1 MRPRCNPAAAGRNDG
16 GRPGE
21 ATIGTFAVYEL
32 AYLDGGVGRRR
43 SPMQTTTQQIRPG
56 WAIYGSDDQKIGDVN
71 ELGPNYVLVTKGL
84 IFIKDLYIPFDAI
97 TNVDP
102 TRQCAFLDVSKDDV
116 ESMGWDQIPC
126 EGEARTT
133 GYAGGP
139 ETTDTLTGTD
149 TRTDTRTDEMRAGTT
164 AGSDTVRV
172 PIHEEELQAEKR
184 RDQAGEV
191 EISKRVT
198 EEQQELDVPV
208 TREEVNVRRVSVI
221 RDATDD
227 DRAFAEG
234 DTIRVPV
241 TEEQVDV
248 TKRPRVVE
256 EVEISKRPV
265 TETQHVSDTVR
276 RERVDVNQ
284 QGDVRMGSDGDTAGT
299 PVTDRNTGVGRDSEY
314 RADAARDTEDPGERR
329 GEVGADAAGAGA
341 GALGGAAIG
350 GVVGGVV
357 GAAVGGAVGAGVGG
371 AAGEAAEGGDE
382 EAGAGAGGVAG
393 TVAGSAIGGAVG
405 GPPGAVVGGAV
416 GAGAGGGMG
425 DQTEEEAEERG

>member
-1 MRPRCNPAAAGRNDG
+1 
-16 GRPGE
+16 
-21 ATIGTFAVYEL
+21 
-32 AYLDGGVGRRR
+32 
-43 SPMQTTTQQIRPG
+43 MQTTTQQIRPG

-102 TRQCAFLDVSKDDV
+102 TRQCAFLDVSQNDV
-116 ESMGWDQIPC
+116 ESMGWDQIPN

-139 ETTDTLTGTD
+139 ETTDTLTGNDTRTD
-149 TRTDTRTDEMRAGTT
+149 TRADTRTDEMRAGTT

-208 TREEVNVRRVSVI
+208 TREEVNVRRVSVN

-299 PVTDRNTGVGRDSEY
+299 PVTDRNTGVGRASEY

-341 GALGGAAIG
+341 G
-350 GVVGGVV
+350 
-357 GAAVGGAVGAGVGG
+357 
-371 AAGEAAEGGDE
+371 
-382 EAGAGAGGVAG
+382 GVAG

-405 GPPGAVVGGAV
+405 GPPGAVARSTWRPDWFADV
-416 GAGAGGGMG
+416 
-425 DQTEEEAEERG
+425 EPILRN